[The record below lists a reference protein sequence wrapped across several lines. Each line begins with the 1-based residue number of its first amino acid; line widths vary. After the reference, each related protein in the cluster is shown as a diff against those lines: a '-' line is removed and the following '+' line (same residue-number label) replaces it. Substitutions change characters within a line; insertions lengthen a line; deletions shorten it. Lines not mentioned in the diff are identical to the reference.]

1 MFIIT
6 RLSLRV
12 KRPQIFFISKDNNV
26 ERLKM
31 KGNWNAGFNISMI
44 QDYCVKLIYLKTRQ
58 LNILNLRITHIQGSI
73 YIVFLHEGVFFFFT
87 FFGVFSNLQQSLF
100 PPALLYQFQFMS
112 INLFHIFSVVHV
124 HMLYLLK
131 SLSSNIAGA
140 C

>member
-6 RLSLRV
+6 RLSMRV

-58 LNILNLRITHIQGSI
+58 LNILNLRITHI
-73 YIVFLHEGVFFFFT
+73 
-87 FFGVFSNLQQSLF
+87 
-100 PPALLYQFQFMS
+100 
-112 INLFHIFSVVHV
+112 
-124 HMLYLLK
+124 
-131 SLSSNIAGA
+131 
-140 C
+140 